1 MKNQGGC
8 GSCAAFAS
16 AGMMEAVIAKAYEA
30 KSGGKQKQQFG
41 DKLQKLDM
49 SEQYLLDCAYLQW
62 PLVTDSR
69 GGKIVV
75 LHRYH
80 ISSIKGIQLRKNVTL
95 PTLQ

>member
-1 MKNQGGC
+1 MLFPDKHYTPVKNQGSC
-8 GSCAAFAS
+8 GACAAFAS

-62 PLVTDSR
+62 PLKIDAR
-69 GGKIVV
+69 GGIVILLDIKSV
-75 LHRYH
+75 L
-80 ISSIKGIQLRKNVTL
+80 
-95 PTLQ
+95 